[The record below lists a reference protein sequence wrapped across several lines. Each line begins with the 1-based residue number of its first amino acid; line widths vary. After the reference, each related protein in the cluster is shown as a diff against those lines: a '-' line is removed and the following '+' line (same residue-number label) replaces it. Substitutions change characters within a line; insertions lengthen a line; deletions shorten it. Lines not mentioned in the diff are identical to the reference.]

1 MTVMAPP
8 ALRALTAADVMSA
21 PVITV
26 TSQASPWSAWSAMLR
41 QGVRHLVVTRNN
53 HCIGILDDR
62 DVFAQWP
69 MGPLA
74 LRRASVGSMMRPRI
88 SCVLPDAD
96 LRRVAHVMTTERVDA
111 VPVVDEGGQL
121 LGLVTAG
128 DLVAAV
134 AKYGVRVEELT
145 LDQADRCE
153 P

>member
-1 MTVMAPP
+1 MSVLAPP
-8 ALRALTAADVMSA
+8 ELRELTAADVMSA

-26 TSQASPWSAWSAMLR
+26 TAQTSPWAAWSAMLR

-53 HCIGILDDR
+53 RCVGLLDDR

-74 LRRASVGSMMRPRI
+74 LRRATVGAMMRPRT
-88 SCVLPDAD
+88 SCVLPAAG
-96 LRRVAHVMTTERVDA
+96 LREVAHVMTADRVDA
-111 VPVVDEGGQL
+111 VPVVDDDGMV

-134 AKYGVRVEELT
+134 AKYGVREEELT
-145 LDQADRCE
+145 HAQPDQ
-153 P
+153 